1 MICAEGT
8 PRIWL
13 TLVGGAP
20 SRVMAVCHCRICAGA
35 PLHEILNAGEWSSP
49 AFPKYLDL
57 HKLETDLV
65 VQSVLEESDA
75 EADTA

>member
-13 TLVGGAP
+13 TLVGGVP
-20 SRVMAVCHCRICAGA
+20 FRVMAGCHCRICAGA
-35 PLHEILNAGEWSSP
+35 PLHVILNAGEWSSP
-49 AFPKYLDL
+49 AFLKYLDL
-57 HKLETDLV
+57 HKLQTDLV

>member
-1 MICAEGT
+1 M
-8 PRIWL
+8 
-13 TLVGGAP
+13 
-20 SRVMAVCHCRICAGA
+20 CHCRICAGA

-49 AFPKYLDL
+49 AFLKYLDL